1 MSAPVP
7 LLQAMDTWRCWN
19 GRSTTAVP
27 GTRARARLQPKGA
40 TWQCCSMPTRTAVN
54 SVHQRAGLQPEV
66 ATWQCCSNA
75 HQHGCEWGPGTCSAA
90 AEGGNLT
97 ILRWLRQQGCP
108 WDFHTS
114 HRAAFYIHLELLRW
128 ARQQQPPCPLWSHQE
143 FHGLLWLAIDPCVL
157 VYLAQQQ
164 VRLPARLQTQACV
177 SATAMTHAFLSLR
190 AALPDRT
197 PHELVLSI
205 VSLAFSKG
213 QDQS

>member
-128 ARQQQPPCPLWSHQE
+128 ARQQQPPCPLWSCQE
-143 FHGLLWLAIDPCVL
+143 RLECRIRDPVGPCML
-157 VYLAQQQ
+157 VYLVQQ
-164 VRLPARLQTQACV
+164 RAHLHAPHLAKARVA
-177 SATAMTHAFLSLR
+177 ATKMTYAFLSLR

-197 PHELVLSI
+197 PHEVVLGI
-205 VSLAFSKG
+205 VNLAFS
-213 QDQS
+213 